1 MRSETFPFPDR
12 FAVGVSKLGPV
23 CYFDTG
29 PPPEPRG
36 MPPLFLI
43 HALGTNITQW
53 EYVATPLARHTRV
66 IGIDLPG
73 CGKSAKPRVPYRIA
87 HMHEAVIGLL
97 DRLQIDK
104 VVIVGH
110 SFGGRIAMDVA
121 LLQPQRVAGLLLMNS
136 AGLHHYPRWMH
147 ALGPLLLREQV
158 VAPTILMVIN
168 LLLGR
173 IFAKPTA
180 RTRRFIRQVLDR
192 SDPRYAWEFA
202 RYACPLLPDLMA
214 DLGPRLHELDLPIQ
228 VIWGEED
235 HLLSYRDV
243 QSALQKL
250 PQVRVRT
257 LASCGHMPNIEQ
269 PEAVIETALQFLT
282 ELARLPP
289 PVATRTGHAGEAPI
303 LS

>member
-12 FAVGVSKLGPV
+12 FAVGVSKLGPI

-36 MPPLFLI
+36 LAPLLLI

-53 EYVATPLARHTRV
+53 EYVVKPLARHTRV
-66 IGIDLPG
+66 IGLDLPG

-87 HMHEAVIGLL
+87 HMHEAVLGLL
-97 DRLQIDK
+97 DYLQLSK

-110 SFGGRIAMDVA
+110 SFGGRIAMDIA
-121 LLQPQRVAGLLLMNS
+121 LDHRERVAALLLMNS
-136 AGLHHYPRWMH
+136 AGLHHYARWMH

-158 VAPTILMVIN
+158 VAPTILMAIH
-168 LLLGR
+168 LLLDR
-173 IFAKPTA
+173 IFARPTE

-192 SDPRYAWEFA
+192 YDPRYAWEFA
-202 RYACPLLPDLMA
+202 RYACPLLPDLMG
-214 DLGPRLHELDLPIQ
+214 DLGPRLRELDLPIQ

-235 HLLSYRDV
+235 HLLSLRAV
-243 QSALQKL
+243 KSALRLL

-257 LASCGHMPNIEQ
+257 LPNCGHMPNIEQ
-269 PEAVIETALQFLT
+269 PEAVVETALQFLT
-282 ELARLPP
+282 ELARTPAHQSP
-289 PVATRTGHAGEAPI
+289 WSVQAAAG
-303 LS
+303 SGV